1 MKYHSLNGEIDALQN
16 INFSVSEGEFISI
29 VGPSGCGKS
38 TLLSLIAGLM
48 AQPRRDIGDG
58 NLFRRLPTRWDICC
72 KRPSF

>member
-1 MKYHSLNGEIDALQN
+1 MYHSLNGEIDALQN

-48 AQPRRDIGDG
+48 APPTGVLGPEIRRTL
-58 NLFRRLPTRWDICC
+58 NQETKEYALKLLAT
-72 KRPSF
+72 